1 MVTKKDVSLVLAIAA
16 VFCLLLLW
24 PKPSHAQGVTSLL
37 DPSRLSVGARVYR
50 SFDEK
55 PSVAG
60 SFSSGWWA
68 GVPMAWELTSP
79 HDPAVKLPVSIIA
92 ALDIGIPAGDQK
104 QTFRGYIGLGFLL
117 KRSGQ

>member
-1 MVTKKDVSLVLAIAA
+1 MKRTSMLLALAG
-16 VFCLLLLW
+16 VLLLFAL
-24 PKPSHAQGVTSLL
+24 PSAAQTVTSIL

-55 PSVAG
+55 PGVAG

-79 HDPAVKLPVSIIA
+79 HDPAVKFPVSVIA
-92 ALDIGIPAGDQK
+92 AVDFGLPAGDQK
-104 QTFRGYIGLGFLL
+104 QTIRGYVGLGFLL

>member
-1 MVTKKDVSLVLAIAA
+1 MTAKKFVLSAVLLGGILAA
-16 VFCLLLLW
+16 CILLSA
-24 PKPSHAQGVTSLL
+24 PAHAQGVTSLL